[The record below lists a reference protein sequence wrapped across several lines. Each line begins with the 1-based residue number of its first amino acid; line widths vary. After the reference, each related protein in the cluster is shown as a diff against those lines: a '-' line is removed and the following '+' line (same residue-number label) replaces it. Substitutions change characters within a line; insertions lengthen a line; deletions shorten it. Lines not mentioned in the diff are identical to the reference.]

1 LTKKIRQAF
10 VLVPFISEKSRL
22 ITVEARLAG
31 RSARF
36 LIDTGAGRSILDSS
50 AASEFNLLVRSRSR
64 VGYGAGSAAIA
75 VGRIAKHD
83 LRLGGVDL
91 SKTKLRTIDLSHVNA
106 GLAKAEVRPIVGVIG
121 ADVLRR
127 HKAVIDYGRSLLLL
141 SQ

>member
-1 LTKKIRQAF
+1 
-10 VLVPFISEKSRL
+10 
-22 ITVEARLAG
+22 
-31 RSARF
+31 
-36 LIDTGAGRSILDSS
+36 
-50 AASEFNLLVRSRSR
+50 

-106 GLAKAEVRPIVGVIG
+106 GLAKAAVRPIVGVIG

-141 SQ
+141 SE